1 MNFVQDP
8 KSDFGL
14 IPIDFKLI
22 ADVISRFPVDEVY
35 IFGSRAKGTHK
46 HGSDVDLA
54 LKGPKL
60 TEQDVARIH
69 YLLNEET
76 IMPYFFD
83 VVLWDEHLDSS
94 LKQHLERAARKLFE

>member
-1 MNFVQDP
+1 MNSVHDP

-22 ADVISRFPVDEVY
+22 GEIMAQFPVEEVY

-46 HGSDVDLA
+46 RGSDVDLA
-54 LKGPKL
+54 LKGSQL

-83 VVLWDEHLDSS
+83 VVLWDDSLDVNFANHLSRVA
-94 LKQHLERAARKLFE
+94 KKLFE

>member
-1 MNFVQDP
+1 MNFVQDS

-14 IPIDFKLI
+14 TPIDFKI
-22 ADVISRFPVDEVY
+22 IREIIFQFPVDEVY
-35 IFGSRAKGTHK
+35 IFGSRAKGAHK
-46 HGSDVDLA
+46 RGSDVDLA
-54 LKGPKL
+54 LKGARL

-94 LKQHLERAARKLFE
+94 LKQHVERVAKKLF